1 MGQIKDKKFRNLL
14 IAVLVFSTLASF
26 VPDQVSANTQPTVGG
41 ACTRVGSS
49 KSVGGIKYSCSKTR
63 GKLVWI
69 AAKPSKK
76 VVALPVTP
84 VVAHISK
91 VGAACTLQ
99 GEEITS
105 VEKLVCR
112 QVLGNQ
118 NKYFLVEDP
127 VVSVVNPTSLSNLAT
142 CRLPDMRTL
151 PVQPPDTSITFPLT
165 PRPGSVKQGVQ
176 TIAVVGFD
184 FVDAPGTG
192 NPLDIYGSQLET
204 AKTFFDWYSNG
215 KVTLNFRRHDK
226 WIRLNGSAARFK
238 TGEHFE
244 AEGELTIE
252 QMAREYFSAVKAQVE
267 VSDVTAIWFVYP
279 KDIKQ
284 LQYNFGMSGGS
295 YGLPAMYGF
304 GPYKYSGSLP
314 IWTYFVHELLHE
326 QGLQG
331 HSPKAPW
338 FLGVMLNDSS
348 PSQSLNTWDEL
359 VLDWMQESEIYCV
372 ERSSLSVVELELAP
386 IEKNQAGLHNVM
398 VKLNDHQVL
407 VIESHRRGL
416 FSPGMPSGIY
426 GLTIQLVDTTRATTW
441 SDDQATSVYLQ
452 IDKGHQ
458 KYPAYGTAVVNG
470 RDEKSGVAIFGGVGV
485 SQAAFGI
492 DMSYFL
498 LEGETFT
505 TNGVKITFVKSRY
518 TDRISLSVA
527 N

>member
-184 FVDAPGTG
+184 FVDAPWTG

-244 AEGELTIE
+244 AEGELTI
-252 QMAREYFSAVKAQVE
+252 
-267 VSDVTAIWFVYP
+267 
-279 KDIKQ
+279 
-284 LQYNFGMSGGS
+284 
-295 YGLPAMYGF
+295 
-304 GPYKYSGSLP
+304 
-314 IWTYFVHELLHE
+314 
-326 QGLQG
+326 
-331 HSPKAPW
+331 
-338 FLGVMLNDSS
+338 
-348 PSQSLNTWDEL
+348 
-359 VLDWMQESEIYCV
+359 
-372 ERSSLSVVELELAP
+372 
-386 IEKNQAGLHNVM
+386 
-398 VKLNDHQVL
+398 
-407 VIESHRRGL
+407 
-416 FSPGMPSGIY
+416 
-426 GLTIQLVDTTRATTW
+426 
-441 SDDQATSVYLQ
+441 
-452 IDKGHQ
+452 
-458 KYPAYGTAVVNG
+458 
-470 RDEKSGVAIFGGVGV
+470 
-485 SQAAFGI
+485 
-492 DMSYFL
+492 
-498 LEGETFT
+498 
-505 TNGVKITFVKSRY
+505 
-518 TDRISLSVA
+518 
-527 N
+527 